1 MTRDT
6 TIQTVTMIS
15 MNVHLVVV
23 SMAVHVL
30 MGWTALAALALT
42 DMKMIPVVS
51 VSVHSLLKESVN
63 RVGLCVIVLTSLIYT
78 LYISVIDVSL
88 TVGSDLHLI
97 DHC

>member
-51 VSVHSLLKESVN
+51 VSVHSLLNESVN
-63 RVGLCVIVLTSLIYT
+63 RVGLCVIVLTY
-78 LYISVIDVSL
+78 
-88 TVGSDLHLI
+88 H
-97 DHC
+97 

>member
-1 MTRDT
+1 MIRDT

-15 MNVHLVVV
+15 MNVYLVVV

-51 VSVHSLLKESVN
+51 VNVHSLLKESVN
-63 RVGLCVIVLTSLIYT
+63 KVGLCVIVLTY
-78 LYISVIDVSL
+78 
-88 TVGSDLHLI
+88 H
-97 DHC
+97 